1 MRGVKQLSLSS
12 FAIITLSWGFG
23 TPVQRIPEAIA
34 QTQVPMRLQHAEGT
48 YTLTVS
54 ETNTTKS
61 AYGGQLRL
69 YDVHIAKMFEVT
81 YSDCQEIPNAGGR
94 TWYYRAGNGKIDM
107 GQFRINCQLASDIA
121 NTYGLGKPERTAI
134 EYSQGEAGRPISR
147 TRSIP
152 ILDITGNKIQRWT
165 NFVQGFRPQS
175 ANSEGGNSRSSI
187 SFPVREILSQIEGK
201 TRVPIFLPS
210 QLPFSQK
217 IYLKNRVET
226 NGYSVE
232 MGHIPNCSSTPCYI
246 GSISAERGGEP
257 AQAPPRG
264 FRSEFKTLKLAGRT
278 QGVFSNGCGAYCT
291 ALVEWQYQ
299 GVLYRVTM
307 KNGREETLVQIANS
321 AIEAGPR

>member
-1 MRGVKQLSLSS
+1 MTIKKRLFLVTLS
-12 FAIITLSWGFG
+12 AVTLSWEAV
-23 TPVQRIPEAIA
+23 TPIQGIPGAIA

-81 YSDCQEIPNAGGR
+81 YADCREIPNAGGR
-94 TWYYRAGNGKIDM
+94 TWYYFAGNGKIDM
-107 GQFRINCQLASDIA
+107 GQFRINCQLASEIA

-134 EYSQGEAGRPISR
+134 EYSQEEAGRPISR

-187 SFPVREILSQIEGK
+187 SFPVREILSEIQGK

-210 QLPFSQK
+210 QLPFSEK
-217 IYLKNRVET
+217 IYLKSGVET
-226 NGYSVE
+226 KGYSVE
-232 MGHIPNCSSTPCYI
+232 MNSRPNCNGTPCYL

-264 FRSEFKTLKLAGRT
+264 FRSEFKTIQLAGRT
-278 QGVFSNGCGAYCT
+278 QGVFYNGCGAYCT
-291 ALVEWQYQ
+291 ALVEWQYR